1 VSSNFKVGQMGF
13 FEPNQNNTPPK
24 KRKRKKKKKKK
35 RKGIFLSH
43 LYPPKIK

>member
-24 KRKRKKKKKKK
+24 KKKKKKKEKKEKK
-35 RKGIFLSH
+35 RNFSFPFV
-43 LYPPKIK
+43 PPKN